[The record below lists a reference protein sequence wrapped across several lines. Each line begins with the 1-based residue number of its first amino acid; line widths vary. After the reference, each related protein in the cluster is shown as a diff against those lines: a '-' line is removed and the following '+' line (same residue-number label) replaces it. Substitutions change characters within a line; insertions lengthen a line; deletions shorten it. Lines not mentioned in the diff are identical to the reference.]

1 MYVTS
6 SVTITTIPNILT
18 LILLI
23 SDLEVKS
30 QRAEERKKR
39 FDMEAAKEC
48 TFSPNTVTKILM
60 VYRLLFGV
68 ILY

>member
-6 SVTITTIPNILT
+6 SVTITIPNMLT

-48 TFSPNTVTKILM
+48 TFSPNTVTIILM